1 MTSSNCTLWMG
12 NIEKWM
18 SHSYLSNLLK
28 SSNIYPKRITIK
40 NYKSKRGCAF
50 LEFPSQE
57 LAKNV
62 LDEYNDREVNGIKL
76 KFNWVHSMT
85 QKYNNYKITKFTVR
99 KNNFIFQNSFLQV
112 IQINRYHLMM

>member
-28 SSNIYPKRITIK
+28 SIKINPKRITIK

-50 LEFPSQE
+50 LEFSSQE

-62 LDEYNDREVNGIKL
+62 LDEYNNKKCNGIKL
-76 KFNWVHSMT
+76 KFNWVHSLT
-85 QKYNNYKITKFTVR
+85 QKYNNNKITKFTVR
-99 KNNFIFQNSFLQV
+99 KNYFIFQNSFSLV
-112 IQINRYHLMM
+112 I